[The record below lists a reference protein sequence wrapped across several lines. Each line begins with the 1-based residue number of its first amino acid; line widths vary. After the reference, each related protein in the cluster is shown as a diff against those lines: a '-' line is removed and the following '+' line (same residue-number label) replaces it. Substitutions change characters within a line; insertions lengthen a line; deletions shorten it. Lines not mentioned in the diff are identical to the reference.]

1 MRSFVFLFLII
12 SLSGC
17 YKLLEKKPQHFGE
30 YGQPIDI
37 MNTLAIEKLAQ
48 FPEGDKIQLTTTIEK
63 TCAKK
68 GCWMEVKDGKGG
80 TMRVT
85 FKDYG
90 FFVPTEGVE
99 GKETVIEGVLKKKT
113 YTVEELRHYAEDGG
127 KSPEEIAQI
136 TEPREEFSFIAEGV
150 VIR

>member
-1 MRSFVFLFLII
+1 MRSLVFLLLVV
-12 SLSGC
+12 SMTSC

-30 YGQPIDI
+30 YGQPIDF
-37 MNTLAIEKLAQ
+37 MNTLAIEKLAE
-48 FPEGDKIQLTTTIEK
+48 FKDGAKVQLTTTIEK
-63 TCAKK
+63 TCAMK

-90 FFVPTEGVE
+90 FFVPTTGVE
-99 GKETVIEGVLKKKT
+99 GKETIIEGYLEKKT
-113 YTVEELRHYAEDGG
+113 YTIDELRHYAEDAG

-136 TEPREEFSFIAEGV
+136 TEPKEEFSFIADGV

>member
-1 MRSFVFLFLII
+1 MRSLVFLFLIV

-37 MNTLAIEKLAQ
+37 MNTLAIEKLAEFQ
-48 FPEGDKIQLTTTIEK
+48 DGAKIQLTTTIEK
-63 TCAKK
+63 TCAMK

-80 TMRVT
+80 IMRVT

-99 GKETVIEGVLKKKT
+99 GKETIIEGILEKRT
-113 YTVEELRHYAEDGG
+113 YTVEELQHFAEDAG
-127 KSPEEIAQI
+127 KSPEEIALI
-136 TEPREEFSFIAEGV
+136 TEPREEFSFVADGV
-150 VIR
+150 VIK

>member
-1 MRSFVFLFLII
+1 MRSLAFLFLII
-12 SLSGC
+12 SMSGC
-17 YKLLEKKPQHFGE
+17 YKMLEKKPQHFGE

-37 MNTLAIEKLAQ
+37 MNTLAIEKLAE
-48 FPEGDKIQLTTTIEK
+48 FKDGEKIQLTTTIEK
-63 TCAKK
+63 TCAVK

-80 TMRVT
+80 IMRVT

-99 GKETVIEGVLKKKT
+99 GKETIIEGILEKKT
-113 YTVEELRHYAEDGG
+113 YTVDELRHFAEDAG
-127 KSPEEIAQI
+127 KSSDEIAMI
-136 TEPREEFSFIAEGV
+136 TEPKEEFSFVADGV